1 MKHLSKRILCA
12 ILAAAMLL
20 LTACGAPSSSA
31 PASTPAQDTSTPA
44 STVDSAPAQPAE
56 GGQKLSIY
64 LWDNEYAA
72 QAVVEAYQAK
82 HPEIEID
89 LNLTPFL
96 DYQSKLYTSLAGGET
111 MDVFFMRETVLS
123 TYVSKGLC
131 APLDDYLAAA
141 NFDLSPYEYCA
152 SQYQIDGKT
161 YAVPYR
167 GGGYHLY
174 YNKDMFDEAHIP
186 YPDMYESYTWEEFRE
201 VAKQLTHGEGGDK
214 VYGIYMMGWPWMQ
227 MFQAMQTGTK
237 IVDNDY
243 NVDLDTPEVRAALEW
258 YYNTCVVDKSQMTPA
273 EATATNASIT
283 PVFVGE
289 KAAMILGGDY
299 MAGNIKNN
307 IKDGNLTFNWG
318 MARCPSDDGVEYST
332 HNAVTTACMNP
343 KAENPELAADFLM
356 FLCGEEGQ
364 TIIAEQGSKPVL
376 NTDATRAAWLKGV
389 EVYSEEQ
396 AELYF
401 EPAKAFYD
409 PQNLAAGAAS
419 TVLTEEL
426 SLYMTEN
433 GQSLDDTIKN
443 AVTRLE
449 EEISKLDIE

>member
-1 MKHLSKRILCA
+1 MKRLSKRLLSA
-12 ILAAAMLL
+12 VLVAALLL
-20 LTACGAPSSSA
+20 LTACGGQTASSTPA
-31 PASTPAQDTSTPA
+31 ASTPAAGTPGA
-44 STVDSAPAQPAE
+44 GAGDSQPAA
-56 GGQKLSIY
+56 GSQKLSIY

-72 QAVVEAYQAK
+72 QAVVEAYQTK
-82 HPEIEID
+82 HPEVEID
-89 LNLTPFL
+89 LNLTPFM

-111 MDVFFMRETVLS
+111 MDVFFMREAVLT

-131 APLDDYLAAA
+131 APLDDYLASA
-141 NFDLSPYEYCA
+141 NFDMSPYEYCA
-152 SQYQIDGKT
+152 SQYRIDGKT

-174 YNKDMFDEAHIP
+174 YNKDMFDEAGIP
-186 YPDMYESYTWEEFRE
+186 YPDMYKSYTWEEFRE
-201 VAKQLTHGEGGDK
+201 IAKQLTHGEGGDK
-214 VYGIYMMGWPWMQ
+214 VYGVYMMGWPWMQ
-227 MFQAMQTGTK
+227 MFQAMQSGTR

-243 NVDLDTPEVRAALEW
+243 NVDIDTPEVRAALEW

-307 IKDGNLTFNWG
+307 IKDGTMTFNWG
-318 MARCPSDDGVEYST
+318 MARCPVDEGVEYAT
-332 HNAVTTACMNP
+332 HNVVTTACLNP
-343 KAENPELAADFLM
+343 NAKNPELAVDFLM
-356 FLCGEEGQ
+356 FLCSEEGQ

-376 NTDATRAAWLKGV
+376 STEATRAAWLAGV

-401 EPAKAFYD
+401 EGVNAFSD
-409 PQNLAAGAAS
+409 PQNLASGAAS

-433 GQSLDDTIKN
+433 GQSLEDTIKN
-443 AVTRLE
+443 SVERLE